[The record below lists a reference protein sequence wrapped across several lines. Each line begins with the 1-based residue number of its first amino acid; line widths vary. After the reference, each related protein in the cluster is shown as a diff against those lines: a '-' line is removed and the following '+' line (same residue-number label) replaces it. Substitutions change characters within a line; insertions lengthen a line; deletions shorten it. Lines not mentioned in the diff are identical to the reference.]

1 MFQLCI
7 ILVSVVLLTDCKA
20 TGNDTE
26 ATGNDIEATGIYIE
40 ASGNDAEASDI
51 DDLVNQVEDLKKKL
65 KNLSSYVT
73 KDQDVLYVT
82 LSESMKDVSNE
93 VTVIFD
99 RPQINPGNH
108 YNPNDGIYI
117 TPFSGQVMVFWTIGT
132 NETARTELMVEDR
145 VVGTLMTAASSVTTN
160 NGYSNS
166 KTVKE
171 SSSST
176 VVVTDVQRG
185 NHIFLRTA
193 SHDNHILKTVSS
205 LLIRRTL

>member
-1 MFQLCI
+1 MSSMFQI
-7 ILVSVVLLTDCKA
+7 FIVFVWIVLLNDCKA
-20 TGNDTE
+20 IGNDTE
-26 ATGNDIEATGIYIE
+26 DSATV
-40 ASGNDAEASDI
+40 
-51 DDLVNQVEDLKKKL
+51 DLVKKVQDLENKL
-65 KNLSSYVT
+65 KTLSDYIT

-117 TPFSGQVMVFWTIGT
+117 APFSGRIMAFWTIGT
-132 NETARTELMVEDR
+132 NETARTELMIEDR

-160 NGYSNS
+160 NRYGSSN
-166 KTVKE
+166 TVKE

-176 VVVTDVQRG
+176 VAVTDVQKG